1 MTNVNRILGVMPMVA
16 MFIVF
21 DFVVHNPL
29 HAETKKNLSYLDI
42 VAAHYARL
50 DLLAQGTIHDAKVAE
65 FTSIARLYV
74 ESFTEDRANMASGTS
89 ISARPSIHR
98 GPPDDSLPAAQRSDP
113 LSQYD
118 FGPLSATSINDVVC
132 LSTFLLSE
140 SSLCKSLS
148 YLPQVFLTILC
159 IMTSS

>member
-1 MTNVNRILGVMPMVA
+1 MVA

-50 DLLAQGTIHDAKVAE
+50 DLLAKGTIHDAKVAE

-74 ESFTEDRANMASGTS
+74 ETLTGNQANAASDMTIAG
-89 ISARPSIHR
+89 PSIR
-98 GPPDDSLPAAQRSDP
+98 RTPPNDSLLDIERSNS

-118 FGPLSATSINDVVC
+118 FEQLSAVATDVMVC
-132 LSTFLLSE
+132 FFHFS
-140 SSLCKSLS
+140 
-148 YLPQVFLTILC
+148 
-159 IMTSS
+159 

>member
-1 MTNVNRILGVMPMVA
+1 MPMVA
-16 MFIVF
+16 MFIIF

-42 VAAHYARL
+42 IAAHFARL

-74 ESFTEDRANMASGTS
+74 ETLTRDQANTASDLTTIAG
-89 ISARPSIHR
+89 PSIRR
-98 GPPDDSLPAAQRSDP
+98 GPPGDSHLAMQSSDP

-118 FGPLSATSINDVVC
+118 FEPMSATDTNALVC
-132 LSTFLLSE
+132 FFLSLLLRSFPYISCCHFL
-140 SSLCKSLS
+140 K
-148 YLPQVFLTILC
+148 
-159 IMTSS
+159 TSPSPLAS

>member
-1 MTNVNRILGVMPMVA
+1 MVA

-21 DFVVHNPL
+21 DFVIHNPL

-74 ESFTEDRANMASGTS
+74 ETLTGDQANTASTITAIAGPCT
-89 ISARPSIHR
+89 RR
-98 GPPDDSLPAAQRSDP
+98 GPPDDSLLAAQRSDL
-113 LSQYD
+113 LSQYE
-118 FGPLSATSINDVVC
+118 FEQLSATGTNAMVC
-132 LSTFLLSE
+132 LFLFLLLR
-140 SSLCKSLS
+140 SSLPRDFPFTLR
-148 YLPQVFLTILC
+148 
-159 IMTSS
+159 IMQAA

>member
-1 MTNVNRILGVMPMVA
+1 MPMVA

-29 HAETKKNLSYLDI
+29 HAETRKNLSYLDI

-74 ESFTEDRANMASGTS
+74 ESLTGEQANMASNATITGSS
-89 ISARPSIHR
+89 IRR
-98 GPPDDSLPAAQRSDP
+98 GPPDDSLVPVDRSG
-113 LSQYD
+113 LMSQYE
-118 FGPLSATSINDVVC
+118 FEQLSATGTNDMVRS
-132 LSTFLLSE
+132 LPFLLSE
-140 SSLCKSLS
+140 TFPCKL
-148 YLPQVFLTILC
+148 YRLFFQDFPLTPFI
-159 IMTSS
+159 